1 MMGEERESWN
11 ALTRTIDRI
20 FDSISARPLG
30 LVVFLA
36 SAALLLQLSLSEQR
50 GITAQAVGHA
60 DYMDHPA
67 RVASFVTQ
75 VFARPGDRV
84 DVGTPLVE
92 LSPHFIDRELAN
104 LDAEIEKLLHERQ
117 LAQATLIIDEQRWL
131 APSVRLRPNQPSLE
145 SPTAALYAS
154 EIAMMQTRRKQL
166 LSDRLA
172 LTITSRRAGLIVD
185 IAVVGGAVAASTSVA
200 SVTAEYAEEI
210 IAYVSSDTQA
220 TRIRKGTPVQIARP
234 IAGPGC
240 RGDAVVLRRG
250 AAVAEAPGQ
259 LVDFLRF
266 PLHGMPI
273 HISIPDGCKLG
284 IGQTVTVEFH
294 ETVI

>member
-1 MMGEERESWN
+1 
-11 ALTRTIDRI
+11 
-20 FDSISARPLG
+20 
-30 LVVFLA
+30 VVFIA
-36 SAALLLQLSLSEQR
+36 SAALLLQLSLSQQ
-50 GITAQAVGHA
+50 GSITAQAVGHA
-60 DYMDHPA
+60 DYVNHPA

-92 LSPHFIDRELAN
+92 LSSHFIDRELASV
-104 LDAEIEKLLHERQ
+104 DGEIEKLLREKQ
-117 LAQATLIIDEQRWL
+117 LAQARVIIDEQRWL

-154 EIAMMQTRRKQL
+154 EIALMQTRRKQL

-172 LTITSRRAGLIVD
+172 LTITSRRAGLIIE

-200 SVTAEYAEEI
+200 SVTPEYAEEI
-210 IAYVSSDTQA
+210 VAYVSSDTQA
-220 TRIRKGTPVQIARP
+220 TRIRKGTSVQIARP
-234 IAGPGC
+234 TAGPGC
-240 RGDAVVLRRG
+240 RGAAVVLRRG

-259 LVDFLRF
+259 LLDFFRF
-266 PLHGMPI
+266 SLHGMPV

-294 ETVI
+294 KAVI